1 MALILLGALRVN
13 LWLSLV
19 LALGRSLLQLTVLAV
34 GVSIALEFPRWG
46 TIGLGLFLGII
57 ATQFTYTRL
66 ELPLD
71 RYRVGGILV
80 LAALIPTLYAIIVVL
95 RPTPLLVPQIWIPL
109 FSLSLASASTI
120 VLQGGNG
127 LWQEFQRQQVS
138 LQGTGLQRSDHLP
151 QDALEEDP
159 LEDPLPEAHSE
170 TQNSK
175 LKTQNPLPEPPS
187 ETQNSK
193 LKTQNPLP
201 EIYSKTQNP
210 LPETPSETQNPKLK
224 TQNPLPEAHSETQN
238 SKLKTQNSLNSL
250 WQEVLTR
257 TLRFRCQQLATLGL
271 MGLPLVFAAQ
281 LLVNIDPVIALGYE
295 VLLML
300 TSLNSGLIAL
310 WGLHQIRPEI
320 CRGLAKTN
328 TMRRGIPRV

>member
-175 LKTQNPLPEPPS
+175 LKTQNPLPE
-187 ETQNSK
+187 
-193 LKTQNPLP
+193 
-201 EIYSKTQNP
+201 IYSKTQNP